1 MIKIENESI
10 KKLSQITKK
19 LKEIKSENT
28 QLTTL
33 EAFQQASQELKNQS

>member
-33 EAFQQASQELKNQS
+33 EAFQQASQELKSQ

>member
-1 MIKIENESI
+1 MMKIENESI
-10 KKLSQITKK
+10 KKLSEITKK
-19 LKEIKSENT
+19 LMEIKSQNP